1 MAGIFGIALRG
12 LGMLAKGK
20 KKLSFGDK
28 LKMQSKGIINKK
40 TGRLNPS
47 HESTFKGLSK
57 REVGKMTRTGQN
69 PRLSPAKPGK
79 FLSKREIERNKATA
93 RKEAQYFRGRKFK

>member
-1 MAGIFGIALRG
+1 
-12 LGMLAKGK
+12 
-20 KKLSFGDK
+20 
-28 LKMQSKGIINKK
+28 
-40 TGRLNPS
+40 
-47 HESTFKGLSK
+47 
-57 REVGKMTRTGQN
+57 MTRTGQN